1 MCSKGWRVG
10 AYLLIAGA
18 MSGPAAAEDRI
29 GECAL
34 AGPAGTYAIQPAR
47 PGRLTVQVH
56 LPAPAWWNGD
66 AAHHIR
72 GGFEYCLAANI
83 AHRAGLD
90 QIEVVNVAWP
100 GTAAGAA
107 FWDAI
112 LGAQDLGFDL
122 ALSEISVTP
131 ERGRQVAFSVPYYR
145 TDIGVMAKAG
155 HEPDLAGIPGLRI
168 GVQAG
173 TTGASFVE
181 RELRPARPARQ
192 FGDAPA
198 LFMALQSGAVDVAM
212 TDTAI
217 LLSQAAGSRGRF
229 VVVGQF
235 ATDEQYGAVY
245 PAGSANAAVLDQVI
259 RSLIDDGTVA
269 QLTATWLTA
278 VWGQDP
284 AKVPYLTVA
293 PPPGG

>member
-1 MCSKGWRVG
+1 MCTKAWHLVAS
-10 AYLLIAGA
+10 IAIA
-18 MSGPAAAEDRI
+18 AATFGPAAAEGRI
-29 GECAL
+29 GDCEL
-34 AGPAGTYAIQPAR
+34 AGPAGAYSIQPAQ

-66 AAHHIR
+66 VAHRIR

-83 AHRAGLD
+83 AHRAGLE
-90 QIEVVNVAWP
+90 QVEVVNVAWP

-112 LGAQDLGFDL
+112 LGAQDLPFDL
-122 ALSEISVTP
+122 ALSEISITP
-131 ERGRQVAFSVPYYR
+131 ERGQQVSFSVPYYR
-145 TDIGVMAKAG
+145 TDIGVMTKAG
-155 HEPDLAGIPGLRI
+155 RELDLAAIPGLRI

-173 TTGASFVE
+173 TTGAAFVE
-181 RELRPARPARQ
+181 SELRPARAARS

-198 LFMALQSGAVDVAM
+198 LFTALQSGAIDVAM

-217 LLSQAAGSRGRF
+217 LLSQAADSGGRF

-235 ATDEQYGAVY
+235 ATDERYGAVY
-245 PAGSANAAVLDQVI
+245 PKGSPNASTLDEVI

-269 QLTATWLTA
+269 QLTATWLSS

-284 AKVPYLTVA
+284 AKVPYLPLA
-293 PPPGG
+293 PSPGG